1 MPNAPLDA
9 ESVQER
15 TSWVQPLAE
24 ALATLHDEYIRSKIR
39 RPDSAKSNWA
49 SELGHPCDLYLTFRR
64 TQGEKARPVDLRLQ
78 RIFEEG
84 RKQED
89 LVLREL
95 ENMGVKVLE
104 RGVPIASSDALYREL
119 NIGGQIDAKCNFEAI
134 AHRLIQV
141 APEIDWGRKRVVIEC
156 KSLSPHLFD
165 ALIDYDA
172 IKTAKQHYVQKWADQ
187 MLLYLL
193 GHNDEAGLFVFKSK
207 VTGELRFVPV
217 LLDLEECDRLA
228 AKALRVNAAVAQFHQ
243 TGVLPDPIPWRQDLC
258 GECPFLA
265 ICPNSRE
272 LPSIELENSAEL
284 VELFERREALKEST
298 TEEREV
304 KDAID
309 ARLSAYEGKDV
320 LVGGRWQIRWHKVE
334 RVETVLAAGSY
345 WTKRIT
351 KLPEAVHAHS

>member
-1 MPNAPLDA
+1 MPDA
-9 ESVQER
+9 QTVHEQ
-15 TSWVQPLAE
+15 TGWVEPLAD
-24 ALATLHDEYIRSKIR
+24 ALATLHDEYIASKVR
-39 RPDSAKSNWA
+39 RPDSARSNWA

-64 TQGEKARPVDLRLQ
+64 VRGELARPVDVRLQ

-84 RKQED
+84 KKQED
-89 LVLREL
+89 LILREL
-95 ENMGVKVLE
+95 ENMGVRVLE
-104 RGVPIASSDALYREL
+104 RGVPISSTDALYREL

-134 AHRLIQV
+134 AHRLILV
-141 APEIDWGRKRVVIEC
+141 APGIDWGRKRVVVEC

-165 ALIDYDA
+165 ALADYDA

-228 AKALRVNAAVAQFHQ
+228 AKAQRVNAAVAAFHAS
-243 TGVLPDPIPWRQDLC
+243 GALPAPIPWRQDLC
-258 GECPFLA
+258 GDCAFLA

-272 LPSIELENSAEL
+272 LPSVELENSAEL
-284 VELFERREALKEST
+284 TELFERREALKEAT

-304 KDAID
+304 KEAID
-309 ARLSAYEGKDV
+309 SRLSAYEGKDV
-320 LVGGRWQIRWHKVE
+320 LVGGRWQVRWTRVE
-334 RVETVLAAGSY
+334 RAEKVTPAGTH
-345 WTKRIT
+345 WMKRIT
-351 KLPEAVHAHS
+351 KLPEAVHV